1 MKLMKDIRR
10 LVPTYKAGFTLIELL
25 VVIAIIGILAAMLLP
40 TLAKAKKKAN
50 RIKCASKLGSIGKA
64 YQGYS
69 ADAGGFFHLDDPALS
84 VRNNN
89 LLKAKGWRDWQN
101 PYQICGWFRGY
112 SYVDDLGQ
120 TAALSSPSDARGNAN
135 NIRRSYGS
143 GEHDLKLYGWEQ
155 FRGKGSGSHGS
166 WIDPNRL
173 SYAMAQGAD
182 ALQPDT
188 VIANTRNFAT
198 TPNVDTR
205 RYLKKFGHGDGWG
218 GGWRYGGTEMYGND
232 WRGEAVMAVNKTAF
246 DSYKDATHRNNQ
258 KIAGVENGNYV
269 SETLVDPHWYGAAES
284 KDFAMSGLDS
294 GQGNIVLSNGSVS
307 QVTGDADFKAL
318 IVKHADA
325 FKAGGHQQRQ
335 QAGGPNLVWIR
346 PSQAGNRWN

>member
-1 MKLMKDIRR
+1 MKLMKEIRK
-10 LVPTYKAGFTLIELL
+10 LVPTHKAGFTLIELL

-64 YQGYS
+64 FQGYS
-69 ADAGGFFHLDDPALS
+69 TDSGGFFHYDDPALA

-89 LLKAKGWRDWQN
+89 LLKSKGWRDWQN

-120 TAALSSPSDARGNAN
+120 TSALSSPSDARADAN
-135 NIRRSYGS
+135 NQRRSFGS

-173 SYAMAQGAD
+173 SYAMCQGAD
-182 ALQPDT
+182 ALQPET
-188 VIANTRNFAT
+188 VIANTRNFST
-198 TPNVDTR
+198 TPGVNTVTYFR
-205 RYLKKFGHGDGWG
+205 KFGHGDGWG
-218 GGWRYGGTEMYGND
+218 GGWKYSGTEMYGND
-232 WRGEAVMAVNKTAF
+232 WRGEAIMAVDKSAF
-246 DSYKDATHRNNQ
+246 
-258 KIAGVENGNYV
+258 NGYGDKRDEGFQA
-269 SETLVDPHWYGAAES
+269 ETLVNPHFYGAAES
-284 KDFAMSGLDS
+284 KDYAISGLEAE
-294 GQGNIVLSNGSVS
+294 QGNLVLSDGSGS
-307 QVTGDADFKAL
+307 QVQGDADFKA
-318 IVKHADA
+318 IIIKHANA

-335 QAGGPNLVWIR
+335 LYGGPNLCWIR